1 LKTAVDGEVKR
12 LPSIF
17 LKNFYNKMG
26 HHHCTTDRDKKIGG
40 NIKQQHTLSSQKIP

>member
-1 LKTAVDGEVKR
+1 MAVDGEVTR

-26 HHHCTTDRDKKIGG
+26 HHDCTTDRAKQNGG
-40 NIKQQHTLSSQKIP
+40 NIKQQHTNASQRMS